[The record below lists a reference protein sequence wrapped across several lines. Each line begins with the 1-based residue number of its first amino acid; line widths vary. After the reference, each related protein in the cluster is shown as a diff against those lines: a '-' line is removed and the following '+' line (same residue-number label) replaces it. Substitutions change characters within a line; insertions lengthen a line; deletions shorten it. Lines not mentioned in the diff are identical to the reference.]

1 MTMEPEDKLAR
12 VEDKRLPTAATS
24 PALPTIYS
32 STLETD
38 QVHLRDYLRV
48 LRKYRLTIFLFV
60 LVTVLTVAVVSLR
73 MPKRYEA
80 VVRIAIDKES
90 PTTLMKQNT
99 VPEDPWGF
107 QDYLRTQI
115 RVMQSDTLAVET
127 IHALR
132 LDREPDF
139 TGSGRGS
146 PDEQGPGA
154 VPHDRPLDT
163 ATESRLITRFQ
174 SDLQVTVVPNSWLVE
189 LRFYSANPELA
200 ARIANAHA
208 NNFIEHNFRTR
219 YEATMKASEWLADQL
234 RELRSKREKAEQQL
248 VDYERRYNL
257 VSIDEKQNVQ
267 TQRLADLNH
276 ELSLVE
282 ADRVARESLYR
293 QMEGGQ
299 ATALAGDPLVD
310 KLEARLADL
319 RGQHAEAR
327 TQFGPQHPRMQRLE
341 EQIADVEAQ
350 LAAQRKV
357 ILSRLKSD
365 YQAAQKREALLR
377 ELVNQQKEEVNQ
389 LNQRLIEYN
398 LLKNEATTTKQL
410 YEGLLQQLNEAGISA
425 GLRSSNIR
433 IVDPARVPFGPSSPN
448 IFLNVLLAF
457 CLSIP
462 VGIALAF
469 FREYLDNTIKTPD
482 EVELHSGLPTLA
494 MVPLADSLQS
504 GYLLRSLEPS
514 EDQNTR
520 VALVTYQQP
529 QSGMAEAFRSLRTS
543 VLLSFPERPP
553 RLLLVTSGQPVE
565 GKTCTAVNLSVALAQ
580 RGGRVLLVD
589 ADLRKPSVHKYLHSD
604 GKHGLSL
611 YLSGALESDGDGL
624 VEPTPIPN
632 LFILPAGPVPPNPA
646 ELLSTGRMKELLA
659 RFAKEF
665 DHVVVDSPPV
675 LSVTDATVLSVLVDG
690 VIVVVRSGQ
699 TTREILRHTRQLFF
713 NVNARLLGVVL
724 NGVDLRSVDYNY
736 YYYKYYGYGYRQG
749 RSR

>member
-1 MTMEPEDKLAR
+1 MEPEDRLAR
-12 VEDKRLPTAATS
+12 VEEKRLPS
-24 PALPTIYS
+24 PAGSASSIPTIYAS
-32 STLETD
+32 PVETGE
-38 QVHLRDYLRV
+38 VHLRDYLRV

-73 MPKRYEA
+73 LPKRYEA

-90 PTTLMKQNT
+90 PTTLMKQT
-99 VPEDPWGF
+99 TAPEDTWSF
-107 QDYLRTQI
+107 QDYLRTQT
-115 RVMQSDTLAVET
+115 RVIQSDTLAAET
-127 IHALR
+127 IRSLR
-132 LDREPDF
+132 LDREADF
-139 TGSGRGS
+139 VGTSVV
-146 PDEQGPGA
+146 QVTGPGA
-154 VPHDRPLDT
+154 VPRDRPLDA
-163 ATESRLITRFQ
+163 ATESRLINRFQ
-174 SDLQVTVVPNSWLVE
+174 SNLQVTIVPNSWLVE
-189 LRFYSANPELA
+189 LRFFSSNPELA
-200 ARIANAHA
+200 ARVANTHA

-219 YEATMKASEWLADQL
+219 YEATMKASEWLTDQL
-234 RELRSKREKAEQQL
+234 RELRARRETAEQQL

-257 VSIDEKQNVQ
+257 VSIDEKQNVL

-276 ELSLVE
+276 ELSVVQ
-282 ADRVARESLYR
+282 ADRVAKESLYR
-293 QMEGGQ
+293 QMESGQ
-299 ATALAGDPLVD
+299 TNAVASDPLVD
-310 KLEARLADL
+310 KLEERLADL
-319 RGQHAEAR
+319 RNQQAEAR
-327 TQFGPQHPRMQRLE
+327 TQFGPQHPRMQRLD

-350 LAAQRKV
+350 VAAQRKV
-357 ILSRLKSD
+357 ILSRAKSD
-365 YQAAQKREALLR
+365 YLAAQKRE
-377 ELVNQQKEEVNQ
+377 ELVRQLVDQQKEEVNQ
-389 LNQRLIEYN
+389 LNQRLVEYN

-433 IVDPARVPFGPSSPN
+433 IVDPARVPLRPASPN
-448 IFLNVLLAF
+448 VWLNMLLAL
-457 CLSIP
+457 CLSVP

-482 EVELHSGLPTLA
+482 EVEFHSGLPTLA
-494 MVPLADSLQS
+494 MVPLAGSLES
-504 GYLLRSLEPS
+504 SSLLRSLES
-514 EDQNTR
+514 SDGDNKR

-565 GKTCTAVNLSVALAQ
+565 GKTCTAINLSVALAQ

-589 ADLRKPSVHKYLHSD
+589 ADLRKPSVHKYLRSD

-611 YLSGALESDGDGL
+611 YLSGSLDSDGDGL
-624 VEPTPIPN
+624 VESTPIPN

-659 RFAKEF
+659 RFAKEY

-736 YYYKYYGYGYRQG
+736 YYYKYYGYGYRQD